1 MTNTKEK
8 TGNMEN
14 KKRIDPDYV
23 PDEKKVWRPV
33 SLTPCDPPTGK
44 PAGLY
49 FMGIEELQGA
59 WVGEGEDKYW
69 EEAECGTVEF
79 EIPTPDDLKRDYPGI
94 GDFVTKRV
102 EVLRARRYV
111 IKRFEPNGKVK
122 NAFDGAYSGPRK
134 WS

>member
-1 MTNTKEK
+1 
-8 TGNMEN
+8 MEN

-33 SLTPCDPPTGK
+33 SLTPCPAPQGK
-44 PAGLY
+44 PSGNY

-59 WVGEGEDKYW
+59 WVGEGDDKYW
-69 EEAECGTVEF
+69 EEAEGGTLEF
-79 EIPTPDDLKRDYPGI
+79 EIPTPQEIKDLHPEVS
-94 GDFVTKRV
+94 DFTTKRV
-102 EVLRARRYV
+102 EIHRARRYV
-111 IKRFEPNGKVK
+111 IKRFEANGKVK